1 MILRP
6 ASEPRLDLGGFVGGI
21 VIHDNVDI
29 EPFGDLSIDLLEE
42 VQELGRTVTLVA
54 FADDEPRG
62 HIERGEQRG
71 FFMQILC
78 VCCR

>member
-1 MILRP
+1 MTLKSAEVDMILRP

-62 HIERGEQRG
+62 NIERGEQ
-71 FFMQILC
+71 
-78 VCCR
+78 